1 MGAFGQPFFMVRVA
15 FAPMLA
21 PFMGAL
27 NGIDVETSVDAAS
40 VLRLRFN
47 LSRNF
52 MGDWDPPVADVFR
65 PLVPVTVSVS
75 SGAPLPEVVINGFV
89 REVRQTARG
98 AASGTTAEVVAM
110 DATATVM
117 ALVEQPMPHPNMDPA
132 TIATLIFGRYT
143 ITPLPF
149 PTPPTR
155 TIADTTTIQRGTD
168 GRMLREMA
176 RALAYE
182 CYLQPDPITGL
193 DIGHFHPALTAVPPQ
208 GVLSVDFGSA
218 TNLLDFEVGYDTL
231 RPTAAVSAEADPRSG
246 VPVPAPALAPLSPP
260 EGLEPALMRVI
271 PPRISR
277 PTARDAANPAELFRQ
292 NQAIVDR
299 SSRALSATGTVDAV
313 KYGRVLR
320 PGLPVLV
327 RGAGRAYSGVWYVTR
342 VSHSISTGAWTQRFS
357 ATRNAVG
364 LTGAEIFIDPLGAV

>member
-15 FAPMLA
+15 FAPMLP
-21 PFMGAL
+21 PFMAAL
-27 NGIDVETSVDAAS
+27 EGIEVETAVDTAS
-40 VLRLRFN
+40 VVRLRFN
-47 LSRNF
+47 LSRNM

-75 SGAPLPEVVINGFV
+75 SGPPLPEVVINAYV
-89 REVRQTARG
+89 REVSQAGRG
-98 AASGTTAEVVAM
+98 AAAGTTAEVVAM
-110 DATATVM
+110 DATATLM
-117 ALVEQPMPHPNMDPA
+117 SLLEQPMPHPNMDPA
-132 TIATLIFGRYT
+132 TIATLIFGRYA
-143 ITPLPF
+143 ITPLPM

-155 TIADTTTIQRGTD
+155 TVADTTTMQRGTD

-193 DIGHFHPALTAVPPQ
+193 DVGHFHPALTAVPPQ
-208 GVLSVDFGSA
+208 GVLSVDFGTA
-218 TNLLDFEVGYDTL
+218 TNLVDFQVSYDTL
-231 RPTAAVSAEADPRSG
+231 RPTAAVSAEADPRTG
-246 VPVPAPALAPLSPP
+246 VPLPAPAPAPLSPP
-260 EGLEPALMRVI
+260 DGLEPTLLRIV
-271 PPRISR
+271 PPRVSR
-277 PTARDAANPAELFRQ
+277 PTALDAANPAELIRQ

-299 SSRALSATGTVDAV
+299 SSRALTASGTVDAV
-313 KYGRVLR
+313 KYGRMLR

-327 RGAGRAYSGVWYVTR
+327 RGAGRAYSGTWYVTR
-342 VSHSISTGAWTQRFS
+342 VSHSISTGAWTQQFS

>member
-1 MGAFGQPFFMVRVA
+1 
-15 FAPMLA
+15 
-21 PFMGAL
+21 
-27 NGIDVETSVDAAS
+27 
-40 VLRLRFN
+40 
-47 LSRNF
+47 
-52 MGDWDPPVADVFR
+52 
-65 PLVPVTVSVS
+65 
-75 SGAPLPEVVINGFV
+75 
-89 REVRQTARG
+89 
-98 AASGTTAEVVAM
+98 
-110 DATATVM
+110 
-117 ALVEQPMPHPNMDPA
+117 MDPA
-132 TIATLIFGRYT
+132 TIATLIFGRYA

-193 DIGHFHPALTAVPPQ
+193 DVGHFHPALTAVPPQ

-277 PTARDAANPAELFRQ
+277 PTACDAANPAELFRQ

-327 RGAGRAYSGVWYVTR
+327 RGAGRAYSGLWYVTR

-364 LTGAEIFIDPLGAV
+364 LTGAEIFIDPLDAV

>member
-1 MGAFGQPFFMVRVA
+1 MGAFGQPFFLLRVA
-15 FAPMLA
+15 FAPMLP

-27 NGIDVETSVDAAS
+27 DGVDVETSVDAAS

-52 MGDWDPPVADVFR
+52 MGDWDPPVADLFR

-75 SGAPLPEVVINGFV
+75 SGSPLPEVVINAFV
-89 REVRQTARG
+89 REVRQAARG
-98 AASGTTAEVVAM
+98 AAAGTTAEVVAM
-110 DATATVM
+110 DATATLM
-117 ALVEQPMPHPNMDPA
+117 ALIEQPMPHPNMDPA
-132 TIATLIFGRYT
+132 TIATLIFGRYA

-193 DIGHFHPALTAVPPQ
+193 DVGHFHPALTAVPPQ

-292 NQAIVDR
+292 NQGIVDR
-299 SSRALSATGTVDAV
+299 SSRALTATGTVDAV

-327 RGAGRAYSGVWYVTR
+327 RGAGRAYSGLWYVTR

>member
-1 MGAFGQPFFMVRVA
+1 MASFGQPFFMVRAA
-15 FAPMLA
+15 FVPLLP
-21 PFMGAL
+21 PFMSAL
-27 NGIDVETSVDAAS
+27 AGIEVETSVDAAS
-40 VLRLRFN
+40 VLRLRFT

-65 PLVPVTVSVS
+65 PLVPVTVAVS
-75 SGAPLPEVVINGFV
+75 SGPPLPETLINGYV
-89 REVRQTARG
+89 REVRQEGRG

-110 DATATVM
+110 DATATLM
-117 ALVEQPMPHPNMDPA
+117 NLIEQPMPHPNMDPA
-132 TIATLIFGRYT
+132 TIATIIFGRYA
-143 ITPLPF
+143 ITPLPL

-193 DIGHFHPALTAVPPQ
+193 DAGHFHPPLTTVPPQ
-208 GVLSVDFGSA
+208 GVLSVDFGTA
-218 TNLLDFEVGYDTL
+218 TNLVDFAVTYDTL
-231 RPTAAVSAEADPRSG
+231 QPTSAVSAEADPRSG
-246 VPVPAPALAPLSPP
+246 VPVPAPAVAPLLPP
-260 EGLEPALMRVI
+260 EGLEPTLFRVI

-299 SSRALSATGTVDAV
+299 SSRALTAIGTVDAV

-342 VSHSISTGAWTQRFS
+342 VSHSISTGAWTQSFT
-357 ATRNAVG
+357 ATRNALG
-364 LTGAEIFIDPLGAV
+364 LTGAEIFIDPLGAI

>member
-1 MGAFGQPFFMVRVA
+1 MGAFGQPFFLLRVA
-15 FAPMLA
+15 FAPML
-21 PFMGAL
+21 PHFMGAL
-27 NGIDVETSVDAAS
+27 DGVDVETSVDAAS

-52 MGDWDPPVADVFR
+52 MGDWDPPVADLFR

-75 SGAPLPEVVINGFV
+75 SGSPLPEVVINAFV
-89 REVRQTARG
+89 REVRQAARG
-98 AASGTTAEVVAM
+98 AAAGTTAEVVAM
-110 DATATVM
+110 DATATLM
-117 ALVEQPMPHPNMDPA
+117 ALIEQPMPHPNMDPA
-132 TIATLIFGRYT
+132 TIATLIFGRYA

-193 DIGHFHPALTAVPPQ
+193 DVGHFHPALTAVPPQ

-292 NQAIVDR
+292 NQGIVDR
-299 SSRALSATGTVDAV
+299 SSRALTATGTVDAV

-327 RGAGRAYSGVWYVTR
+327 RGAGRAYSGLWYVTR

>member
-1 MGAFGQPFFMVRVA
+1 MASFGQPFFMVRAA
-15 FAPMLA
+15 FVPLLP
-21 PFMGAL
+21 PFMAAL
-27 NGIDVETSVDAAS
+27 DGIEVETAVDAAS

-65 PLVPVTVSVS
+65 PLVPVTVAVS
-75 SGAPLPEVVINGFV
+75 SGSPLPETVINAYV
-89 REVRQTARG
+89 REVNQTGRG

-110 DATATVM
+110 DATATLM
-117 ALVEQPMPHPNMDPA
+117 NLIEQPMPHPNLDPA
-132 TIATLIFGRYT
+132 TIASIIFGRYA
-143 ITPLPF
+143 ITPLPL

-168 GRMLREMA
+168 ARMLREMA

-182 CYLQPDPITGL
+182 CYIQPDPITGL
-193 DIGHFHPALTAVPPQ
+193 DAGHFHPPLTAVPPQ
-208 GVLSVDFGSA
+208 GVLSVDFGTA
-218 TNLLDFEVGYDTL
+218 TNLVDFTVSYDTL
-231 RPTAAVSAEADPRSG
+231 RPTAAISAEADPRSG
-246 VPVPAPALAPLSPP
+246 VPVPAPAVAPLAPP
-260 EGLEPALMRVI
+260 EGLEPTLMRIV
-271 PPRISR
+271 PPRVSR

-342 VSHSISTGAWTQRFS
+342 VSHSISTGAWTQSFN
-357 ATRNAVG
+357 ATRNALG
-364 LTGAEIFIDPLGAV
+364 LTGAEIFIDPLAAV